1 MDTLVETAVLYIT
14 IFTEMIQKILVT
26 TINYGLN
33 AIGVS
38 PDTITELTHSIT
50 KPTDQLGFNFVEFYK
65 QSIDSLYFDQFQ
77 ILLIKIFLLTLFTI
91 LIMIYAAWY
100 VYGSPISDKFMHS
113 GRNNMD
119 ILSFHMHKLFV
130 SIKIKIEFV
139 FISGK
144 VMKNEESDTDD

>member
-1 MDTLVETAVLYIT
+1 MDTIVETAVLYIT

-100 VYGSPISDKFMHS
+100 VYGSPISDKFMY
-113 GRNNMD
+113 
-119 ILSFHMHKLFV
+119 
-130 SIKIKIEFV
+130 
-139 FISGK
+139 SGK
-144 VMKNEESDTDD
+144 VMKNEESDTDDN

>member
-100 VYGSPISDKFMHS
+100 VYGSPISDKFMY
-113 GRNNMD
+113 
-119 ILSFHMHKLFV
+119 
-130 SIKIKIEFV
+130 
-139 FISGK
+139 SGK
-144 VMKNEESDTDD
+144 VMKNEESDTDDN